1 MTEHAFTLFDTAIGR
16 CGIAWSGRGIACVQ
30 LPEADDASTRARILK
45 RCPDAREGPP
55 PPGVARAIDGIAAL
69 MRGEAI
75 DLSAVAL
82 DMEGVPPFY
91 RRVYEAA
98 RMIAPGATL
107 TYGDI
112 AARLGDSGAARA
124 VGQALGQN
132 PFAIVVPCHRVV
144 AAGRRLGG
152 FSAHDGIAA
161 KQRLLAIEGAPA
173 NAEPTLFDHDGGL
186 CFHPGQVSRDRR
198 RNETAAQA
206 DPRQHPASRR

>member
-30 LPEADDASTRARILK
+30 LPEADEASTRARILK
-45 RCPDAREGPP
+45 RCPDAREALP

-82 DMEGVPPFY
+82 DMDGVPPFY

-98 RMIAPGATL
+98 RTIAPGATL
-107 TYGDI
+107 TYGEI
-112 AARLGDSGAARA
+112 AARLGDPAAARA

-144 AAGRRLGG
+144 AAGHRPGG
-152 FSAHDGIAA
+152 FSAHGGVAS
-161 KQRLLAIEGAPA
+161 KQRLLAIEGTPA
-173 NAEPTLFDHDGGL
+173 SAEPTLFDRGGGL
-186 CFHPGQVSRDRR
+186 RFHPGPVSRDRR
-198 RNETAAQA
+198 RDEPAAQA
-206 DPRQHPASRR
+206 SSKQHPTSSR